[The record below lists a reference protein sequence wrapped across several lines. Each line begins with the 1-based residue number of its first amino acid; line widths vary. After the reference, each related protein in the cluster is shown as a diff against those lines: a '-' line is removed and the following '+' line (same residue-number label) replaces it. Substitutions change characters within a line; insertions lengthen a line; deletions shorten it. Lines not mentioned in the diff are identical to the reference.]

1 MIDWVPDRGYG
12 PAGCGAASH
21 HAITYQANRN
31 PDGAC
36 FLQGAFSQDV
46 ENAIQSLCRRER

>member
-12 PAGCGAASH
+12 PARCGAASH
-21 HAITYQANRN
+21 RAVTYQANRN

-36 FLQGAFSQDV
+36 FLQSAFSQDV
-46 ENAIQSLCRRER
+46 ENAIQFLCRRER